1 MELYEVMNPPIKVA
15 IVEDNDAIRE
25 SLAVILNG
33 SPGFSCLC
41 ACRDAEEAMRR
52 ILLDPPDVVLM
63 DINLPKMS
71 GIDCVREL
79 KENLAKTQI
88 IMLTIEENSQRVFQS
103 LEAGASGY
111 LVKNLPPAKILEA
124 IEEVHR
130 GGSPMSSQIARLLVQ
145 SFQERGQ
152 SKREEENVTPREEEI
167 LALVSKGYR
176 SKEVAEAL
184 NIAVQTVETHLRNIY
199 EKLHVRSRVEAVAKF
214 LQR

>member
-1 MELYEVMNPPIKVA
+1 VNQTIKVA

-33 SPGFSCLC
+33 SPGFRCVQ
-41 ACRDAEEAMRR
+41 ACRTAEEAVQK
-52 ILLDPPDVVLM
+52 IPLDSPDVVLM

-71 GIDCVREL
+71 GIECVREL
-79 KENLAKTQI
+79 KELLPTSQI
-88 IMLTIEENSQRVFQS
+88 IMLTIEEDSRRVFQS
-103 LEAGASGY
+103 LEAGAAGY

-130 GGSPMSSQIARLLVQ
+130 GGSPMSSQIARMLVQ

-152 SKREEENVTPREEEI
+152 SRREEENLTPREEEI

-176 SKEVAEAL
+176 SKEVADAL
-184 NIAVQTVETHLRNIY
+184 AIAVQTVETHLRNIY